1 MKQIKTLL
9 IAALFTVGQVK
20 LLMHKQDH
28 FYVDVSEIMAK
39 MPMLDAQKPIRNIK
53 RNL

>member
-28 FYVDVSEIMAK
+28 FYVDVVK
-39 MPMLDAQKPIRNIK
+39 LWQKCQC
-53 RNL
+53 